1 MGEVIAFPGRPL
13 RGWLVFPD
21 GELWGARK
29 IGFGGE
35 AEAYPPSEALVTFG
49 CIMSIIREHDVR
61 MGLPIIVNPL
71 ATALGGAA

>member
-1 MGEVIAFPGRPL
+1 MGDLIKFPSKPL

-35 AEAYPPSEALVTFG
+35 AEAYPPAEGLVTFN
-49 CIMSIIREHDVR
+49 CIMSIMREPDVR